1 MWTKLIEQAEEGS
14 HMLLIG
20 RLAAAVSSAVRHLF
34 CPDLRFE
41 RIEHARQILVGS
53 GQILLGSGQKH

>member
-1 MWTKLIEQAEEGS
+1 
-14 HMLLIG
+14 MLLIG

-53 GQILLGSGQKH
+53 GQKLVGT